1 MRTSKYRRMKDLKD
15 ISLYIIDYLTGQI
28 SDEGK
33 ELLAQWVQES
43 EENRQQFLRMRE
55 AWAGASIIDH
65 TYDGEMAF
73 LRFKKHVLNKSTLTN
88 STWLVRNR
96 SAINGTIRWA
106 AAILLP
112 ILLTCTVFMYYSIT
126 NLRDGQLAV
135 STASGETSTV
145 QLPDGTQVL
154 LKEGSQIS

>member
-1 MRTSKYRRMKDLKD
+1 MKDLKD

-43 EENRQQFLRMRE
+43 EANRQQFLRMRE
-55 AWAGASIIDH
+55 AWIGSSIIDH

-73 LRFKKHVLNKSTLTN
+73 LRFKKHVLNRSNIAKST
-88 STWLVRNR
+88 WFMRNK
-96 SAINGTIRWA
+96 SYIQNTMRWA
-106 AAILLP
+106 AAVLLP

-126 NLRDGQLAV
+126 NLRDGQMIV
-135 STASGETSTV
+135 STASGETSTL
-145 QLPDGTQVL
+145 QLPDGTQVM
-154 LKEGSQIS
+154 LKESSQI